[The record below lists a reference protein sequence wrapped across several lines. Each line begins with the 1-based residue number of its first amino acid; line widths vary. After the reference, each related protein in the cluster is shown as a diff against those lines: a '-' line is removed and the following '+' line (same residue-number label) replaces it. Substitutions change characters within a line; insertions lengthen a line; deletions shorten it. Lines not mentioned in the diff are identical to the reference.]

1 MLGIHFSYNRIL
13 ENDENYR
20 RYIKIEKFLKL
31 WKMLQLTIE
40 GKILIFKILVIS
52 KVVHLALVKD
62 IPSSTIAQ
70 LEKIQKQFIW
80 KNGNPKLK
88 HTILCNEYEQVELK
102 NVDIFFKT
110 TSLPCSWVKRL
121 YDDSFHDWKVILSF
135 LIKNHQ
141 GKNFV
146 FHFNLSIKQKVVKK
160 LPRNFNKVGKYLSSS
175 PKVLSAAA
183 SQFTWYNVFRVW

>member
-31 WKMLQLTIE
+31 WKMPQLTIE
-40 GKILIFKILVIS
+40 GKILIFKILAIS

-70 LEKIQKQFIW
+70 LEEIQKQFIW

-88 HTILCNEYEQVELK
+88 HTTLCNEYEQVELK

-110 TSLPCSWVKRL
+110 TSLQCSWVKRL

-141 GKNFV
+141 RKNLLLKHISRKNFKTL
-146 FHFNLSIKQKVVKK
+146 NW
-160 LPRNFNKVGKYLSSS
+160 NG
-175 PKVLSAAA
+175 
-183 SQFTWYNVFRVW
+183 NV